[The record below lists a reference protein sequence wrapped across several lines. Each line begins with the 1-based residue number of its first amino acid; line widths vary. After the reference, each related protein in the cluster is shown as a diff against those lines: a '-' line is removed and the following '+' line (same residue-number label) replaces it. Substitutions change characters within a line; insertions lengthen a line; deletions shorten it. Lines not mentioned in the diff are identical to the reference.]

1 MVWNK
6 TRLVSTIATCCATR
20 ERIYPVSHEQL
31 FAQEGESV
39 TNLVGVYLDDLLVT
53 TISVKYVGQFIRDI
67 CVLKGK
73 DLGEVSMFLDIGIT
87 QDNKNG

>member
-1 MVWNK
+1 MVLNK

-20 ERIYPVSHEQL
+20 ERIHPVSYEQL

-53 TISVKYVGQFIRDI
+53 TISVKYVGNLSETFVCLREKISE
-67 CVLKGK
+67 K
-73 DLGEVSMFLDIGIT
+73 
-87 QDNKNG
+87 